1 MAYKIE
7 ARTLTLVLDD
17 YEGAEVVCR
26 LNISLGELLALQAPA
41 SAEVNAIR
49 ESYERFG
56 RDVLISWSVQDESGA
71 PIPADAEG
79 MMMLTPTMA
88 SAIMGAW
95 GQQIISVP
103 QTPPAQ

>member
-1 MAYKIE
+1 MPYKIE
-7 ARTLTLVLDD
+7 PRTLTLILDD

-26 LNISLGELLALQAPA
+26 LNISLGDLLALQSPA
-41 SAEVNAIR
+41 SSEIGAIR

-56 RDVLISWSVQDESGA
+56 RDILISWSIQDESGA

-88 SAIMGAW
+88 ATIMGAW
-95 GQQIISVP
+95 GQQIVAVP
-103 QTPPAQ
+103 QIPPAQ

>member
-26 LNISLGELLALQAPA
+26 LNISLGELLALQAP
-41 SAEVNAIR
+41 SSSELDAIR

-56 RDVLISWSVQDESGA
+56 RNVLIRWSVQDESGA

-95 GQQIISVP
+95 GQQITSVP